1 MTNIFL
7 STCHETLQKPRGL
20 KIVKP
25 NIRCGQSQG
34 LRKASKIENLK
45 RNSEGLNEAQTYQPA
60 AKSLKQNQNQRP
72 TKVYAPETTEK
83 QVT

>member
-1 MTNIFL
+1 MKHYKNLEVLKSSSPIYPLWSILGFKENI
-7 STCHETLQKPRGL
+7 QNWKPEKKQWRIKRG
-20 KIVKP
+20 P
-25 NIRCGQSQG
+25 NG
-34 LRKASKIENLK
+34 
-45 RNSEGLNEAQTYQPA
+45 QTYQPA